1 MCIDPNQNHLQKVF
15 SKMRQKRFCMWWGI
29 LICETY
35 KISGNILKH
44 FWQSESLVLGQ
55 TPFQFMGIDVWC
67 CVATTPE
74 APLLYLWFHVKLS
87 TMMDTPHYKHPNVTS
102 YYALIIICMTISQ
115 MRNLQKSGC
124 DIAQRESLVSGQTTF
139 HFMGIDLWCCM
150 ANTISNVESSKVTMW

>member
-87 TMMDTPHYKHPNVTS
+87 TMMDTPHYKHPKRNKLLCFDNNMHDYFSDAKSPKVRLWHRSEGITCFGS
-102 YYALIIICMTISQ
+102 NHISFYIS
-115 MRNLQKSGC
+115 L
-124 DIAQRESLVSGQTTF
+124 SLVLYGKH
-139 HFMGIDLWCCM
+139 HFKRGIF
-150 ANTISNVESSKVTMW
+150 